1 MKFGKVLL
9 ALMVGLSI
17 SVAEAANFADY
28 APLTLGSFWTY
39 QNAANPAS
47 TYTDAVFDSFIFNG
61 NQAAKYGNPS
71 SYIIGYN
78 DGSSVY
84 LYGEGNSSGQTAF
97 PNVISLGVI
106 TDGMTFNPT
115 PSDLNNLN
123 MIRIWDNLDPAQKAV
138 YNIDPSLKNLI
149 LIAALSNSKNTSNLQ
164 NAIVESNLSG
174 PFPDYA
180 VTGLEWYQPGVGKII
195 TTDVF
200 ATTGVIGERYN
211 LLNYSIAA
219 VPLPSA
225 VLLFGTGLFGLLGLK
240 RCKHTI
246 N

>member
-123 MIRIWDNLDPAQKAV
+123 MIRIWDNLDPAQTAV
-138 YNIDPSLKNLI
+138 YN
-149 LIAALSNSKNTSNLQ
+149 NSQ
-164 NAIVESNLSG
+164 NAIVESNLSS

>member
-1 MKFGKVLL
+1 M
-9 ALMVGLSI
+9 
-17 SVAEAANFADY
+17 
-28 APLTLGSFWTY
+28 
-39 QNAANPAS
+39 
-47 TYTDAVFDSFIFNG
+47 
-61 NQAAKYGNPS
+61 
-71 SYIIGYN
+71 
-78 DGSSVY
+78 
-84 LYGEGNSSGQTAF
+84 
-97 PNVISLGVI
+97 
-106 TDGMTFNPT
+106 
-115 PSDLNNLN
+115 
-123 MIRIWDNLDPAQKAV
+123 
-138 YNIDPSLKNLI
+138 
-149 LIAALSNSKNTSNLQ
+149 IAALSNSKNTSNLQ
-164 NAIVESNLSG
+164 NAIVESNLSS